1 VGKNRGYVRL
11 QTFACVFELSNRL
24 WKLALPQQNKN
35 LTERFADFD
44 TSTAAS
50 KAIILRYTSK
60 RMSQSVTGTI
70 SALVVDDEQLAREEL
85 SFLLRDF
92 PEVEILQSATNGLE
106 AVKLI
111 ERLEPDLVFLDVQM
125 PGLDGL
131 GVIAKVRE
139 SGATL
144 PHFILTTAFDQY
156 AVEAFRLEA
165 LDYLLKPIEKER
177 LSETVAR
184 AHRIIEDKQQAQD
197 KAAEAAANVAAAAP
211 AKSTVQRSKLL
222 VRSNNRNLIVDA
234 QDLIYATIDDG
245 MITVVTALFEGQSN
259 YRTIEEL
266 QSNLDPNLFWRVHR
280 SFLVNINKIKE
291 VIPWFKS
298 SFQLKMDDK
307 KQTEIPVSRIQ
318 TRRLRTLLKI

>member
-1 VGKNRGYVRL
+1 M
-11 QTFACVFELSNRL
+11 LS
-24 WKLALPQQNKN
+24 
-35 LTERFADFD
+35 
-44 TSTAAS
+44 TSA
-50 KAIILRYTSK
+50 
-60 RMSQSVTGTI
+60 GTI

-85 SFLLRDF
+85 SFLLKGI
-92 PEVEILQSATNGLE
+92 PEVEVLQTASNGLE
-106 AVKLI
+106 AIQLI
-111 ERLEPDLVFLDVQM
+111 EALEPELVFLDVQM

-131 GVIAKVRE
+131 GVIARLRE
-139 SGATL
+139 KGGPL

-165 LDYLLKPIEKER
+165 LDYLLKPVEKER
-177 LSETVAR
+177 LEESVAR
-184 AHRIIEDKQQAQD
+184 ARRLLDERPKDPSD
-197 KAAEAAANVAAAAP
+197 DTP
-211 AKSTVQRSKLL
+211 AKAPQRTKLL

-245 MITVVTALFEGQSN
+245 MITVVTSLFEGQSN

-280 SFLVNINKIKE
+280 SFLVNINRIRE